1 MNYILTF
8 ENKIVDAYKANAK
21 KSYAASKYG
30 FNCFSILEILENEN
44 DKPNVLIRKIY
55 FYDGK
60 KFEQKFEDLGFFNFD
75 SVKKSGIIL
84 YKSNNL
90 KDCKHFLLH
99 INKYN
104 L

>member
-1 MNYILTF
+1 MKYILAF

-21 KSYAASKYG
+21 KSYAVSKYG
-30 FNCFSILEILENEN
+30 ANSFSILEILENEN

-55 FYDGK
+55 FYNG

-84 YKSNNL
+84 YQSNNL
-90 KDCKHFLLH
+90 EDCKHFLLY